1 MSEDVTKL
9 GFKCGVEIHQQLLTK
24 KKLFCRCPT
33 FKFSKHHDAEVLR
46 HMRPTLSE
54 MGDYDGCA
62 LMEFK
67 TKKEIVYLLN
77 KESVCTYELDDT
89 PPFPINQNAI
99 DIVIEIALM
108 LGCSI
113 VDEMHI
119 ARKQYLDGSIPT
131 GFQRTGIVGIN
142 GKLPFKG
149 REIGIRQISIE
160 EESCREVTDEQH
172 NIRFRTDRLGI
183 PLIEVVTEPDLTT
196 PEEAAEVVRRIGRL
210 MRATGKV
217 KTGIGSVRQDVNVS
231 IEGSTRVEIKGVP
244 RYQLIPDLSRTEALR
259 HRALLDIKD
268 ELKRRKITK
277 SSLRTFEEDLTDF
290 MRATE
295 DPVLKKA
302 VEKGWYIRGIKLEG
316 CGGILTRNTQPGKT
330 FASEIAGRVRVIAC
344 LDQIP
349 NLYHTDIYPE
359 YAGSHIDYKKIR
371 HHLQM
376 NDGDVGVIVWGPKD
390 DTITAAKEI
399 RLRIEDACDGVPGE
413 TRQHRHGGLSDFERI
428 LPGADRMY
436 PDTDHPP
443 VAITGDRVKKIAG
456 HLPPKPWE
464 IEDELISMGMTKEGA
479 QKFALTPRR
488 DLVLQLVAKG
498 IDINLAEHALM
509 NLGTHL
515 RRQGVPIDNISNSR
529 YLELFDE
536 YKKDVF
542 HREAF
547 KPILKTLA
555 ENPSETLGDVLDGLN
570 LKPVHDDD
578 ITAYAHS
585 LLDEGLSST
594 KLLARVASHFR
605 GRVPG
610 KHVASLLGDLTLR

>member
-9 GFKCGVEIHQQLLTK
+9 GFKCGVEIHQQLLTE
-24 KKLFCRCPT
+24 KKLFCRCPA
-33 FKFSKHHDAEVLR
+33 FKYSTHHDAEVLR

-54 MGDYDGCA
+54 MGGYDGCA

-77 KESVCTYELDDT
+77 KESVCTYEMDDT
-89 PPFPINQNAI
+89 PPFPINQKAL

-160 EESCREVTDEQH
+160 EESCREVSDEQH
-172 NIRFRTDRLGI
+172 FIHFRTDRLGI
-183 PLIEVVTEPDLTT
+183 PLIEVVTEPDMTT

-231 IEGSTRVEIKGVP
+231 IDGSTRVEIKGVP
-244 RYQLIPDLSRTEALR
+244 RYQHIPALTRTEALR
-259 HRALLDIKD
+259 HKALLEIKD

-277 SSLRTFEEDLTDF
+277 STLRTFDEDLTGV
-290 MRATE
+290 MRGTE
-295 DPVLKKA
+295 DPVLRSA
-302 VEKGWYIRGIKLEG
+302 LESGHHIRGIKLEG
-316 CGGILTRNTQPGKT
+316 CADLLTRTTQSGKN

-344 LDQIP
+344 LDQTP
-349 NLYHTDIYPE
+349 NLYHTDAYPE
-359 YAGSHIDYKKIR
+359 YVGSHIDYKKIR

-376 NDGDVGVIVWGPKD
+376 KDGDVGVIVWGPTA
-390 DTITAAKEI
+390 DTITATNEI
-399 RLRIEDACDGVPGE
+399 RLRLEDAIDGVPNE
-413 TRQHRHGGLSDFERI
+413 TRQHKHGGLSDFERI

-443 VAITGDRVKKIAG
+443 VAISSKRVKEIAA

-464 IEDELISMGMTKEGA
+464 IEDELMSMGMTFEGA
-479 QKFALTPRR
+479 QKFALTKRR

-498 IDINLAEHALM
+498 IDINLAEHVLM
-509 NLGTHL
+509 NLGTSL
-515 RRQGVPIDNISNSR
+515 RREGVPVERITNAR

-536 YKKDVF
+536 YIKGKF

-547 KPILKTLA
+547 TAILSELA
-555 ENPSETLGDVLDGLN
+555 EHPSETLGDVFDGLN

-578 ITAYAHS
+578 ITAYAHR
-585 LLDEGLSST
+585 LLSDGLKQS
-594 KLLARVASHFR
+594 KVLARVAKHFR

-610 KHVASLLGDLTLR
+610 KHVVEVLSDLTLQ